1 MKRFAL
7 LTATLMLGGAA
18 IAQDTGYED
27 PATPDT
33 AVSSDTATQAD
44 TTTTDTEA
52 TTTSST
58 DVMSD
63 TDAAAESTTTTT
75 DTTST
80 DTMTTTTSTDATGT
94 TTTTTTATG
103 VGGPYE
109 PAPTASMPV
118 ASAIPSPTSKGGYP
132 PCDGSESADSCIQLY
147 ERGVKS
153 ETNLAMNNSLPG
165 GDQTMTASAET
176 ATPTG
181 QLSADAT
188 MSTTATTSPAE
199 PATGVGGP
207 YEPVEAGTNSKKDY
221 PPCSGAES
229 DDSCIQMYER
239 GVTGADN

>member
-18 IAQDTGYED
+18 IAQDTGYDD

-44 TTTTDTEA
+44 TTTNTEA
-52 TTTSST
+52 TTSST

-63 TDAAAESTTTTT
+63 TDAAAESTTTS
-75 DTTST
+75 TTST
-80 DTMTTTTSTDATGT
+80 DTTTTSTDATGT

-109 PAPTASMPV
+109 PAPAPTASMPV

-147 ERGVKS
+147 ERGVKT

-165 GDQTMTASAET
+165 GDSATMTASAET
-176 ATPTG
+176 ATPSG

-207 YEPVEAGTNSKKDY
+207 YEPVEAGTTSKKDY

-229 DDSCIQMYER
+229 DDSCIQLYER